1 MIRAASVTAAMLA
14 AAVALAACG
23 GSSPTKPSKQAAVNG
38 GGNGLKLAECMRSHG
53 VPDFPDPSSGNG
65 GGSSIQQSSNG
76 GATSITVDGHQLNV
90 SGPAFQKA
98 MQTCQS
104 LQPHGPPI
112 SGAQLAKLQK
122 GALKMAECMRSHGVP
137 NFPDPTVGTGP
148 DGRGVGIRIGA
159 KAAGGGGGLQPNSP
173 AFQAAQK
180 VCMPLIGG
188 PKGIPTK
195 RAGG

>member
-53 VPDFPDPSSGNG
+53 VPDFPDPSSGG

-76 GATSITVDGHQLNV
+76 SATSITVDGHKLNV

-98 MQTCQS
+98 MQTCQR
-104 LQPHGPPI
+104 LQPQGPPI

-137 NFPDPTVGTGP
+137 NFPDPQVGTGP
-148 DGRGVGIRIGA
+148 GGRGISMRLGA
-159 KAAGGGGGLQPNSP
+159 KGGGSGINPQSP

-180 VCMPLIGG
+180 ICMPLIGG
-188 PKGIPTK
+188 PKGIATK

>member
-1 MIRAASVTAAMLA
+1 MIRAASVAASMLA

-23 GSSPTKPSKQAAVNG
+23 GSTPTKPSQQAAVNG

-53 VPDFPDPSSGNG
+53 VPDFPDPSSG
-65 GGSSIQQSSNG
+65 GGSSIQQSPNG
-76 GATSITVDGHQLNV
+76 GTHSITVDGHQLNV

-98 MQTCQS
+98 MQTCQR
-104 LQPHGPPI
+104 LQPQGPPI

-122 GALKMAECMRSHGVP
+122 GALRMAQCMRSHGVT
-137 NFPDPTVGTGP
+137 NFPDPQVGTGP
-148 DGRGVGIRIGA
+148 GGHGISMRLGA
-159 KAAGGGGGLQPNSP
+159 KGGGGSGINPQAP

-180 VCMPLIGG
+180 ICMPLIGG

-195 RAGG
+195 KAGG

>member
-38 GGNGLKLAECMRSHG
+38 SGNGLKLAECMRSHG
-53 VPDFPDPSSGNG
+53 VPDFPDPSSGAG

-76 GATSITVDGHQLNV
+76 GATSITVDGHKLNV

-98 MQTCQS
+98 MQTCQR
-104 LQPHGPPI
+104 LQPQGPPI

-137 NFPDPTVGTGP
+137 NFPDPQVSAGP
-148 DGRGVGIRIGA
+148 DGRGVGIRLGA
-159 KAAGGGGGLQPNSP
+159 KGGRSGINPQSP

-180 VCMPLIGG
+180 TCMPLMGG
-188 PKGIPTK
+188 PKGFPTK
-195 RAGG
+195 KIGG